1 MSSTLM
7 KKCIIMDNGWT
18 SKGMD
23 LGFKFILMV
32 ATMKVIGRKISMMV
46 KAEFSIQMEIT
57 IKVNGE
63 MVNIMDLVDYNQN
76 NSLMKDSGNK
86 ILR

>member
-1 MSSTLM
+1 
-7 KKCIIMDNGWT
+7 
-18 SKGMD
+18 
-23 LGFKFILMV
+23 MV
-32 ATMKVIGRKISMMV
+32 VTMKVIGRKINIMGR
-46 KAEFSIQMEIT
+46 AEFSIQMAIT

-63 MVNIMDLVDYNQN
+63 MANITDSVDYNQN